1 MVLIIMVLSLICV
14 MLIIT
19 IIEDYYCIE
28 RLTNNI
34 KAKIDFIEQFQI
46 IKEIKNGCY
55 QYIAMLNND
64 VVASDESYSDLE
76 EKLYKIGGLKWV

>member
-76 EKLYKIGGLKWV
+76 EKLYKIGGLK